1 MLVKWLVKRFTF
13 TLQTVKWLFCGFD
26 RFWNSKWTS
35 ENGHFSNSEWASASR
50 FIYYLKIDHL
60 LIYWGWLPEFRESA
74 SCPVLCAAG
83 WSSHG
88 WQVVVRDRWSSV
100 TGGRLWQV
108 VVRVGCSAGRK
119 LTIFSSRNECKTSKY
134 IRDRIKYCVGSMLGS
149 SLNFGNDSVV
159 EHLRKKSTPLI

>member
-1 MLVKWLVKRFTF
+1 MSLSIAL
-13 TLQTVKWLFCGFD
+13 
-26 RFWNSKWTS
+26 
-35 ENGHFSNSEWASASR
+35 
-50 FIYYLKIDHL
+50 HL
-60 LIYWGWLPEFRESA
+60 LFENRSFVDLLRLTSGISGVSFLPSSLCCWLELTRVTGGRP
-74 SCPVLCAAG
+74 
-83 WSSHG
+83 

-149 SLNFGNDSVV
+149 YLNFGNDSVV
-159 EHLRKKSTPLI
+159 DHFAFLGHGSKHEQNPSLSKSWKISVWLS